1 MPRMEIRIV
10 SGTPA
15 RRNGSHSNMN
25 AVLNWNAAKSTA
37 STMKMSAHTTAS
49 LARKEKRADRASSAS
64 LMLESVEMV
73 ASGDQA
79 PCFTVRSV
87 PSYHFFESLVSVPSS
102 CISSTIL
109 LTSSTRGCGLPGAS
123 LSMATASGS

>member
-1 MPRMEIRIV
+1 MV

-15 RRNGSHSNMN
+15 RRKGSHWIMN

-37 STMKMSAHTTAS
+37 STAKMSAHTRAS
-49 LARKEKRADRASSAS
+49 LTRKETRADRASRAS
-64 LMLESVEMV
+64 LMLERVEMV

-79 PCFTVRSV
+79 SCFTVRSM

-109 LTSSTRGCGLPGAS
+109 LTSSTSGCGLPGAS

>member
-1 MPRMEIRIV
+1 MV

-15 RRNGSHSNMN
+15 RRKGSHWIMN

-37 STMKMSAHTTAS
+37 STTKMSAQTRAS
-49 LARKEKRADRASSAS
+49 LARKETRADRASSAS
-64 LMLESVEMV
+64 LMLFSVEMV
-73 ASGDQA
+73 ASGDQP

-87 PSYHFFESLVSVPSS
+87 PSYHFFESSVSVPSS

-109 LTSSTRGCGLPGAS
+109 LTSSTSGCGSAGAS
-123 LSMATASGS
+123 LSKATASGS